1 MKTSSFLVAATL
13 CASVLFAA
21 CSEKM
26 MTDEELLAE
35 QRVATFEEESEN
47 EPVTRACTSNGAWM
61 SGLDD
66 ATPFARLSIPGTHD
80 AVTGDGTAFSIGRT
94 QSLGL
99 SAQWDLGIR
108 AFDFRPGYRSVRV
121 RAFKYKNELHVYH
134 GFIPTK
140 TSFKAAVQT
149 LMNKIDKNPSE
160 FAVVIMQFENGGPFY
175 KDRSVWNSLMSEFLG
190 SEELFPSRFRIDYRP
205 DLTVGDLR
213 GKILILSRDAY
224 ADEPITGG
232 YISGWSFAE
241 EGTTNARITSRIAEG
256 VLGVQDYYHVE
267 KPEVKVKAV
276 SDFMD
281 WASDN
286 SVKNAWTINHTSGY
300 TGVISTD
307 NTYRENAAN
316 NNPTVYRRL
325 INGECSATGMIM
337 MDWVGNFKS
346 GRYEVYGDLLPQA
359 IINNNFNYFKK

>member
-1 MKTSSFLVAATL
+1 
-13 CASVLFAA
+13 
-21 CSEKM
+21 
-26 MTDEELLAE
+26 
-35 QRVATFEEESEN
+35 
-47 EPVTRACTSNGAWM
+47 
-61 SGLDD
+61 
-66 ATPFARLSIPGTHD
+66 
-80 AVTGDGTAFSIGRT
+80 
-94 QSLGL
+94 
-99 SAQWDLGIR
+99 
-108 AFDFRPGYRSVRV
+108 
-121 RAFKYKNELHVYH
+121 
-134 GFIPTK
+134 
-140 TSFKAAVQT
+140 
-149 LMNKIDKNPSE
+149 MNKIDKNPSE
-160 FAVVIMQFENGGPFY
+160 FAVVIMQFENGSPFY
-175 KDRSVWNSLMSEFLG
+175 NDRSVWNSLMSEFLG

-325 INGECSATGMIM
+325 INES
-337 MDWVGNFKS
+337 V
-346 GRYEVYGDLLPQA
+346 PQQE
-359 IINNNFNYFKK
+359 

>member
-1 MKTSSFLVAATL
+1 MKKRILVCAAL
-13 CASVLFAA
+13 CASVLFGG
-21 CSEKM
+21 CGEKM
-26 MTDEELLAE
+26 ETDEELLAGQSE
-35 QRVATFEEESEN
+35 AFIDDEDGNVAT
-47 EPVTRACTSNGAWM
+47 RANASNGAWM
-61 SGLDD
+61 AGLDD
-66 ATPFARLSIPGTHD
+66 ATPFACLSIPGTHD

-140 TSFKAAVQT
+140 TSFKTAVQT
-149 LMNKIDKNPSE
+149 LMKKIDANPSE
-160 FAVVIMQFENGGPFY
+160 FAVVIMQFENGSPIY
-175 KDRSVWNSLMSEFLG
+175 NDRSVWNSLMTEFLS
-190 SEELFPSRFRIDYRP
+190 SEETFPSKYRIDYRP

-213 GKILILSRDAY
+213 GKILILSRDSY
-224 ADEPITGG
+224 ADQPITGG

-241 EGTTNARITSRIAEG
+241 EGTTSARITSRVAEG
-256 VLGVQDYYHVE
+256 TLGVQDYYHVE

-276 SDFMD
+276 SDFLD
-281 WASDN
+281 IAAAN
-286 SVKNAWTINHTSGY
+286 APKNIWTINHTSGY
-300 TGVISTD
+300 TGSISTD

-359 IINNNFNYFKK
+359 IIDNNFR

>member
-1 MKTSSFLVAATL
+1 MRKSFLVGAAV
-13 CASVLFAA
+13 CASVLFGG
-21 CSEKM
+21 CGEKM
-26 MTDEELLAE
+26 MSDEELLAE
-35 QRVATFEEESEN
+35 QRAALVNGNEEDETEGVAT
-47 EPVTRACTSNGAWM
+47 RANASNGGWM
-61 SGLDD
+61 AGLDD

-121 RAFKYKNELHVYH
+121 RAFKYRNELHVYH

-140 TSFKAAVQT
+140 TSFKTAVQT
-149 LMNKIDKNPSE
+149 LMKKIDENPSE
-160 FAVVIMQFENGGPFY
+160 FAVVIMQFENGSPIY
-175 KDRSVWNSLMSEFLG
+175 NDRSVWNSLMTEFLS
-190 SEELFPSRFRIDYRP
+190 SEETFPSRYRIDYRP

-213 GKILILSRDAY
+213 GKILILSRDSY
-224 ADEPITGG
+224 ADQPITGG

-241 EGTTNARITSRIAEG
+241 EGTTNARITSRIADG
-256 VLGVQDYYHVE
+256 TLGVQDYYHVE

-276 SDFMD
+276 SDFLD
-281 WASDN
+281 WASA
-286 SVKNAWTINHTSGY
+286 NADSGKDIWTINHTSGY
-300 TGVISTD
+300 TGTISTD

-325 INGECSATGMIM
+325 VNGECYATGMIM

-359 IINNNFNYFKK
+359 IIENNFR

>member
-1 MKTSSFLVAATL
+1 MMKRSFFAAAL
-13 CASVLFAA
+13 CASVMFAA

-26 MTDEELLAE
+26 ATDEELLAE
-35 QRVATFEEESEN
+35 QQEAVVEDEYSD
-47 EPVTRACTSNGAWM
+47 EPVTRANASNGAWM
-61 SGLDD
+61 AGLDD
-66 ATPFARLSIPGTHD
+66 STPFARLSIPGTHD

-108 AFDFRPGYRSVRV
+108 AFDFRPGYRKVRV
-121 RAFKYKNELHVYH
+121 RAFKYRNELHVYH

-140 TSFKAAVQT
+140 TSFKTAVQT
-149 LMNKIDKNPSE
+149 LMNKIDANPSE
-160 FAVVIMQFENGGPFY
+160 FAVVIMQFENGSPAY
-175 KDRSVWNSLMSEFLG
+175 NDRSVWNSLMSEFLG
-190 SEELFPSRFRIDYRP
+190 SEETFPSRFRIDYRP

-224 ADEPITGG
+224 ADQPITGG

-241 EGTTNARITSRIAEG
+241 EGTTGAVITSRVAQG
-256 VLGVQDYYHVE
+256 TLGVQDYYHVE
-267 KPEVKVKAV
+267 KPEVKLKAV
-276 SDFMD
+276 CDFMD
-281 WASDN
+281 WASEN
-286 SVKNAWTINHTSGY
+286 AKNNCWTINHTSGY
-300 TGVISTD
+300 TGLISTD

-316 NNPTVYRRL
+316 NNPTVYKRL
-325 INGECSATGMIM
+325 DNGECSSTGMVM

-359 IINNNFNYFKK
+359 IIDNNFRK

>member
-1 MKTSSFLVAATL
+1 M
-13 CASVLFAA
+13 
-21 CSEKM
+21 
-26 MTDEELLAE
+26 
-35 QRVATFEEESEN
+35 
-47 EPVTRACTSNGAWM
+47 
-61 SGLDD
+61 
-66 ATPFARLSIPGTHD
+66 
-80 AVTGDGTAFSIGRT
+80 
-94 QSLGL
+94 
-99 SAQWDLGIR
+99 
-108 AFDFRPGYRSVRV
+108 RV

-160 FAVVIMQFENGGPFY
+160 FAVVIMQFENGSPFY
-175 KDRSVWNSLMSEFLG
+175 NDRSVWNSLMSEFLG

-241 EGTTNARITSRIAEG
+241 EGTANARITSRIAEG

>member
-1 MKTSSFLVAATL
+1 MRRFFFAAAL

-26 MTDEELLAE
+26 ATDEELMGAA
-35 QRVATFEEESEN
+35 VEEEYSDDA
-47 EPVTRACTSNGAWM
+47 VTRANASNGAWM
-61 SGLDD
+61 AGLDD
-66 ATPFARLSIPGTHD
+66 STPFARLSIPGTHD

-94 QSLGL
+94 QSLTL
-99 SAQWDLGIR
+99 TAQWDLGIR

-140 TSFKAAVQT
+140 TSFKAAVRT
-149 LMNKIDKNPSE
+149 LMDKIDANPTE
-160 FAVVIMQFENGGPFY
+160 FAVVIMQFENGSLLY
-175 KDRSVWNSLMSEFLG
+175 NNRSVWNSLMSEFLS
-190 SEELFPSRFRIDYRP
+190 SEETFPSRFRIDYRP

-224 ADEPITGG
+224 ADQPITGG

-241 EGTTNARITSRIAEG
+241 EGTTNARITSRTSEG
-256 VLGVQDYYHVE
+256 SLGVQDYYHVE
-267 KPEVKVKAV
+267 KPQIKAKAV

-281 WASDN
+281 FAAENAD
-286 SVKNAWTINHTSGY
+286 KNIWTINHTSGY
-300 TGVISTD
+300 TGTISTD

-316 NNPTVYRRL
+316 NNPIVYNRL
-325 INGECSATGMIM
+325 TNGECAATGMIM
-337 MDWVGNFKS
+337 MDWAGNYKS

-359 IINNNFNYFKK
+359 IIDNNFK

>member
-1 MKTSSFLVAATL
+1 
-13 CASVLFAA
+13 
-21 CSEKM
+21 

-80 AVTGDGTAFSIGRT
+80 AATGDGTAFSIGRT

-140 TSFKAAVQT
+140 TSFKAAVHT

-160 FAVVIMQFENGGPFY
+160 FAVVIMQFENGSPFY
-175 KDRSVWNSLMSEFLG
+175 NDRSVWNSLMSEFLG

-232 YISGWSFAE
+232 YISRWSFAE

-286 SVKNAWTINHTSGY
+286 SVKKCL
-300 TGVISTD
+300 D
-307 NTYRENAAN
+307 NQPHFRLHRCNLHRQHLSRERCQQQPNRLS
-316 NNPTVYRRL
+316 PLDQRRVFRNRNDHDGL
-325 INGECSATGMIM
+325 
-337 MDWVGNFKS
+337 
-346 GRYEVYGDLLPQA
+346 GRQL
-359 IINNNFNYFKK
+359 